1 MRQPQTLF
9 ARTGSTLTLAMLVF
23 LALSVA
29 VVFHYILTPVS
40 RRAADDLAT
49 LMLLAAQTWVELPPE
64 TRPDFERELLE
75 QYDLKLALAEDSL
88 PYTDNLLPYLRFLEV
103 SLTRRLP
110 ASVAGRRQLPC
121 WWPSP
126 GRW

>member
-1 MRQPQTLF
+1 
-9 ARTGSTLTLAMLVF
+9 MLVF

-75 QYDLKLALAEDSL
+75 
-88 PYTDNLLPYLRFLEV
+88 P
-103 SLTRRLP
+103 
-110 ASVAGRRQLPC
+110 
-121 WWPSP
+121 
-126 GRW
+126 

>member
-1 MRQPQTLF
+1 MRQPQSLF
-9 ARTGSTLTLAMLVF
+9 AKTGSTLTLAMLVF

-64 TRPDFERELLE
+64 TRPDL
-75 QYDLKLALAEDSL
+75 
-88 PYTDNLLPYLRFLEV
+88 
-103 SLTRRLP
+103 
-110 ASVAGRRQLPC
+110 
-121 WWPSP
+121 
-126 GRW
+126 